1 MVSCGMAKTPKST
14 SNSGPYTVGRQRF
27 AKISA
32 VEGIRTSRRVDQD
45 FRDFDKKGLSPA
57 ERRRELASKYGR
69 KR

>member
-1 MVSCGMAKTPKST
+1 MAKTTKSPRR
-14 SNSGPYTVGRQRF
+14 SGTTYTVRRERF

-45 FRDFDKKGLSPA
+45 FREFDKKGLSPA

>member
-1 MVSCGMAKTPKST
+1 MAKTTKST
-14 SNSGPYTVGRQRF
+14 GRSAGTYTIGRHRF

-45 FRDFDKKGLSPA
+45 FREFDQKGLSSE

-69 KR
+69 KP

>member
-1 MVSCGMAKTPKST
+1 MAKTTKSAGRSAGT
-14 SNSGPYTVGRQRF
+14 YTVGRERF
-27 AKISA
+27 SKISA

-45 FRDFDKKGLSPA
+45 FREFDQKGLSPE

>member
-1 MVSCGMAKTPKST
+1 MAKTTKST
-14 SNSGPYTVGRQRF
+14 GRSGSTYTVGRERF

-57 ERRRELASKYGR
+57 ERRRELANKYGR